1 MNGFVHCVVKSN
13 VDNSENQEK
22 HLIADKLTDT
32 RAVADPDRCH
42 GLQETYENCQL
53 KFNTIYNFFFCKNNK
68 QGDDDSIFRRGDN
81 FVQIRE
87 NSYQTSCVEAS
98 CQGDWLFASCD
109 QLR

>member
-1 MNGFVHCVVKSN
+1 MFVSL
-13 VDNSENQEK
+13 VDYVFHGHSLRWRIQTGAMGCRKPMKTANLN
-22 HLIADKLTDT
+22 LI
-32 RAVADPDRCH
+32 
-42 GLQETYENCQL
+42 QY
-53 KFNTIYNFFFCKNNK
+53 IIFFCKNNK
-68 QGDDDSIFRRGDN
+68 QGDDDSIFRRADN